1 MTLGFYKTLNHNF
14 IGFLFNC
21 RHLPR
26 FLDRKSVLRRH
37 FLAPVT
43 IDLKNARPRLRER
56 KKKKKKKKNL
66 SLVSFLFGRRER
78 ERGIYT
84 HTHDDESFSR
94 FKSVPFFSRSLKGH
108 AFYSHL
114 SLSRRRLALPSARIV
129 FSPSQTQIHR
139 ERVSES
145 AFTRVVVVVA

>member
-1 MTLGFYKTLNHNF
+1 M
-14 IGFLFNC
+14 
-21 RHLPR
+21 
-26 FLDRKSVLRRH
+26 RH

-43 IDLKNARPRLRER
+43 IDLKNARRRLRAQEEEEEEEEEES
-56 KKKKKKKKNL
+56 L
-66 SLVSFLFGRRER
+66 SREFFLFGRRERERER

-94 FKSVPFFSRSLKGH
+94 FKSVPFFFALSQGTRIFTLISLLKVVVVV
-108 AFYSHL
+108 
-114 SLSRRRLALPSARIV
+114 ALPSARIV

>member
-94 FKSVPFFSRSLKGH
+94 FKSVPFFALSQGTRILLS
-108 AFYSHL
+108 
-114 SLSRRRLALPSARIV
+114 SLS
-129 FSPSQTQIHR
+129 
-139 ERVSES
+139 
-145 AFTRVVVVVA
+145 